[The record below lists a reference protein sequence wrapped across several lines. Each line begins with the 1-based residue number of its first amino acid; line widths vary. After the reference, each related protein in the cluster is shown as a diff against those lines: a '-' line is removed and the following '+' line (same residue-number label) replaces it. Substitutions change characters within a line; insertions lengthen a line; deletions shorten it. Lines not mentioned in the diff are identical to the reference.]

1 MIFSSFLP
9 TFAIATGLIFA
20 APTGQNVRVEVMHFG
35 NKAVKAE
42 VVALDKNDNPVD
54 VTAFPSRVTVSKDNS
69 RKVFVK
75 VTDEVYKVCS
85 ETLAPRGTAA
95 IKLRSC
101 VWVRDK
107 VTGEVIKP
115 NKASRSSNLGSRLRN
130 GLNQTSIQLIK

>member
-1 MIFSSFLP
+1 MFLPSFIP

-20 APTGQNVRVEVMHFG
+20 SPTGQNVRVEVMHFG

-42 VVALDKNDNPVD
+42 IVGLDKNDNPVD
-54 VTAFPSRVTVSKDNS
+54 ITAFPNRVTVSKDNS

-75 VTDEVYKVCS
+75 VNDDVYKVCS
-85 ETLAPRGTAA
+85 ETLAHRGTAA

-107 VTGEVIKP
+107 ITGGVIKP
-115 NKASRSSNLGSRLRN
+115 SKANSSSDLGARLRN
-130 GLNQTSIQLIK
+130 GLNQTGIQLIK